1 MRRNLE
7 EFKLTSNLV
16 ELKEI
21 ETTRGNGKLQ
31 NLDLY
36 RFNLVLSDDYW
47 QWNLTSPYVSISEK
61 IQEIDNSEI
70 ESKNDNFSEPKISF
84 YNLKDNAQGEK
95 KKPSFATQFADWTI
109 DKGDY
114 ILPPPEIRFKK
125 SKKAMLKKAKRELL
139 KMSIILPIIVLL
151 VLFTLKTIFET
162 N

>member
-7 EFKLTSNLV
+7 EYKLTSNLIG
-16 ELKEI
+16 LKEI
-21 ETTRGNGKLQ
+21 ETTRGNGKLH
-31 NLDLY
+31 NIDLY

-70 ESKNDNFSEPKISF
+70 ESKIDNFPEPMISF
-84 YNLKDNAQGEK
+84 YNLKNNAQGEK

-114 ILPPPEIRFKK
+114 ILQPPAIRFKK
-125 SKKAMLKKAKRELL
+125 SKKAQIKKMKIEVY
-139 KMSIILPIIVLL
+139 KILILTPVIIVI
-151 VLFTLKTIFET
+151 VVSFLKIMFES
-162 N
+162 

>member
-1 MRRNLE
+1 MRNNLE
-7 EFKLTSNLV
+7 EYKLTSNLV

-21 ETTRGNGKLQ
+21 ETSRGNRKLQ

-47 QWNLTSPYVSISEK
+47 QWNLTSPYVSITEK

-95 KKPSFATQFADWTI
+95 KKTEFCDTI
-109 DKGDY
+109 CRLD
-114 ILPPPEIRFKK
+114 
-125 SKKAMLKKAKRELL
+125 
-139 KMSIILPIIVLL
+139 
-151 VLFTLKTIFET
+151 

>member
-7 EFKLTSNLV
+7 EYKLTSNLV

-21 ETTRGNGKLQ
+21 ETTRGNGKLHYI
-31 NLDLY
+31 DLY

-125 SKKAMLKKAKRELL
+125 SKKAIMRKLKRELL
-139 KMSIILPIIVLL
+139 NLSVLLPIILFIVLYIL
-151 VLFTLKTIFET
+151 NTFFEE
-162 N
+162 

>member
-21 ETTRGNGKLQ
+21 ETTRGNGKLH
-31 NLDLY
+31 NIDLY

-61 IQEIDNSEI
+61 IKEIDNSEI
-70 ESKNDNFSEPKISF
+70 ESKIDNFSETKISF

-125 SKKAMLKKAKRELL
+125 SKKAIMRKLKRELL
-139 KMSIILPIIVLL
+139 NLSVLLPIILFIVLYIL
-151 VLFTLKTIFET
+151 NTFFEE
-162 N
+162 

>member
-7 EFKLTSNLV
+7 EYKLTSNLV

-21 ETTRGNGKLQ
+21 ETTRGNGKLH
-31 NLDLY
+31 NIDLY

-47 QWNLTSPYVSISEK
+47 QWNLTSPYVSITEK

-70 ESKNDNFSEPKISF
+70 ESKNDNFSELKISF

-95 KKPSFATQFADWTI
+95 KKPSFASQFADWTI

-125 SKKAMLKKAKRELL
+125 SNKAQTKKLKIELNKILILMPVIIAIVVSVLKAM
-139 KMSIILPIIVLL
+139 
-151 VLFTLKTIFET
+151 FES
-162 N
+162 

>member
-7 EFKLTSNLV
+7 EYKLTSNLIG
-16 ELKEI
+16 LKEI
-21 ETTRGNGKLQ
+21 ETSRENGKLQ

-70 ESKNDNFSEPKISF
+70 GSKNDNFSELKISF
-84 YNLKDNAQGEK
+84 YNLKEDAQDEK

-114 ILPPPEIRFKK
+114 ILPPPEVRFKK
-125 SKKAMLKKAKRELL
+125 SKKAQIKKLKIELN
-139 KMSIILPIIVLL
+139 KILILMPIIIAIVVSVL
-151 VLFTLKTIFET
+151 KAMFES
-162 N
+162 